1 MPSYT
6 FTAKDVKGKVIKG
19 NIPAENEIEF
29 LKKLKDRG
37 LSVSRYQEIE
47 IHEARTLKRFKTK
60 DLVFITR
67 QLAAMLTSGLTL
79 VKSLDI
85 MKDEVPGD
93 SAKAIWRDIYET
105 VQQGTSFSEALT
117 RQKGA
122 FPNFLISMISAGES
136 SGQLDVIMQR
146 VSEQYQKEAKLNNKI
161 KGAMMYPIILG
172 ILCIVLVIGMFTFV
186 MPTFAGLYEDPA
198 DMPALTKAVM
208 AFSDSLRNFWY
219 IYIGAVAVII
229 FSVWYAFRLVAVRYK
244 WDKMIVKMPLVG
256 PLVVKI
262 YTGRFARTMSSLY
275 ASGIP
280 MVECI
285 RRSSDMLNNL
295 YITEKFNDVVDEVK
309 QGEPFSAAV
318 TRTEIFDSMFCSIL
332 FVGEESGAL
341 DSILEK
347 SSDYYEEEADAAV
360 QRLVSLMEPVM
371 IIIMGVAVGTLI
383 AAVLPALYDSLGKIS
398 E

>member
-6 FTAKDVKGKVIKG
+6 FTAKDVKGKTVKG
-19 NIPAENEIEF
+19 NIPAENELEF

-37 LSVSRYQEIE
+37 LSVSRYQETE
-47 IHEARTLKRFKTK
+47 ITEAKTLKKFKTK

-93 SAKAIWRDIYET
+93 TAKAIWRDIYET

-122 FPNFLISMISAGES
+122 FPTFLISMISAGET

-146 VSEQYQKEAKLNNKI
+146 VSDQYQKEAKLNNKI

-172 ILCIVLVIGMFTFV
+172 ILCIIIVIGMFTFI
-186 MPTFAGLYEDPA
+186 MPTFAGMYEDPA

-208 AFSDSLRNFWY
+208 GFSDSLTKFWY
-219 IYIGAVAVII
+219 IYVGVIAVII
-229 FSVWYAFRLVAVRYK
+229 FGIWYAFRLTVVRYK

-256 PLVVKI
+256 PLVIKI

-275 ASGIP
+275 SSGIP

-285 RRSSDMLNNL
+285 RRSADMLGNM
-295 YITEKFNDVVDEVK
+295 YVSEKFNDVVDEVK

-332 FVGEESGAL
+332 FVGEEAGAL
-341 DSILEK
+341 DSILDK
-347 SSDYYEEEADAAV
+347 SSDYYEEEADSAV
-360 QRLVSLMEPVM
+360 QRLVSLMEPLM
-371 IIIMGVAVGTLI
+371 IIIMGIAVGTLV
-383 AAVLPALYDSLGKIS
+383 ASVLPALYGSMGEIS
-398 E
+398 D